1 MTDPREPTSPV
12 PNPRQFQD
20 ARYEAPPHHDPFFL
34 HAHEATTE
42 GERRA
47 IEMVEAAETGGRKL
61 SGFPKWLVT
70 ALALAWCAFQMWA
83 AQKGTVDLLTLR
95 AVHLAFAFAL
105 AYLVF
110 PFRKT
115 PDRPQ
120 TRVPWLDWV
129 LGAVATG
136 TAVYLIRQYPT
147 IANVQGGS
155 LTSTDVWV
163 GSAMIV
169 LLLLAAWRTIGIA
182 MPIVAGV
189 FMLYAL
195 TGPKGLIQGDLGPQ
209 LQLHAG
215 QTWPQVVGQL
225 FANTEGIFGTAI
237 GVSAQIVFL
246 FVLFGAVFDKLGAG
260 DWFMNVAQG
269 LLGGYRGGPAKAS
282 VLSSAL
288 NGIISG
294 SAVSNVVTGGNIT
307 IGTMKKVGYSA
318 EKAGAIEVASSSNG
332 QLMPPV
338 MGAAAFIMAQNLNI
352 EYRSLILAAAI
363 PAFLCYAALLVVTH
377 IEALKLNLR
386 GLPKSE
392 LPRVRQ
398 TLIAGWY
405 YLIPLGYLLG
415 TLTANPDAAPERI
428 ALNTILMMMVMMLVQ
443 EVYRATRPG
452 DGRTA
457 VQGLK
462 DGVRML
468 VEAFESGA
476 RSMIGIAIATAAAGI
491 IVGIVTITG
500 LGFGLADIVQVV
512 SETFRNLFASLAALI
527 PGVNAAQVATFGA
540 MVVVLLMAQLIAL
553 VLGMGLPTTANYI
566 LMSALIVPIIA
577 KIAGLDTSNPA
588 QMLPVHMFVFYFGIM
603 ADSTPP
609 VALAAFAAAAIS
621 GGNPVATGVQAFQY
635 ELRTALLAYMMFFNP
650 QLLLIANNRLGGLPL
665 AEAVPMVVFAF
676 IGLVAFSAAT
686 LRFLHRRTNVLQTLL
701 LLVASFI
708 LIIPTHILWNLSAL
722 GLIALVYFWQKAGSR
737 REQPPVVPPAV
748 AG

>member
-1 MTDPREPTSPV
+1 MSDPTRPV
-12 PNPRQFQD
+12 SS
-20 ARYEAPPHHDPFFL
+20 DPSL
-34 HAHEATTE
+34 EMNE

-61 SGFPKWLVT
+61 FGWQKGLVT
-70 ALALAWCAFQMWA
+70 ALAVVWCLFQMYA
-83 AQKGTVDLLTLR
+83 AQVGTLDPIVLR
-95 AVHLAFAFAL
+95 ATHLAFAFAL
-105 AYLVF
+105 GYLVF

-115 PDRPQ
+115 PGQ
-120 TRVPWLDWV
+120 AQVGVPWYDWI
-129 LGAVATG
+129 LGAIATG
-136 TAVYLIRQYPT
+136 SAVYLIAEYPT
-147 IANVQGGS
+147 IANVQGGV
-155 LTSTDVWV
+155 LNSTDVWV
-163 GSAMIV
+163 GSAMVI

-182 MPIVAGV
+182 MPIVALV

-195 TGPKGLIQGDLGPQ
+195 TGPRGLIRADLGPQ

-246 FVLFGAVFDKLGAG
+246 FVLFGAIFDKLGAG

-269 LLGGYRGGPAKAS
+269 LLGGFRGGPAKAS

-307 IGTMKKVGYSA
+307 IGTMKRVGYSA

-363 PAFLCYAALLVVTH
+363 PAFLCYGALLVVTH
-377 IEALKLNLR
+377 IEALKLGLR
-386 GLPKSE
+386 GLPRSE
-392 LPRVRQ
+392 LPPVRR
-398 TLIAGWY
+398 TLISGWY
-405 YLIPLGYLLG
+405 YLIPLSYLIG
-415 TLTANPDAAPERI
+415 TLTINPEATPERV
-428 ALNTILMMMVMMLVQ
+428 ALNTIFLMIAMMFVQ
-443 EVYRATRPG
+443 EAWRAGR
-452 DGRTA
+452 DGRG
-457 VQGLK
+457 VGRGLA
-462 DGVRML
+462 DGGRML
-468 VEAFESGA
+468 IQAFESGA

-500 LGFGLADIVQVV
+500 LGFGLADIVQLV
-512 SETFRNLFASLAALI
+512 SSGFRDLLTGVAGLI

-540 MVVVLLMAQLIAL
+540 MLIVLFMAQLIAL

-566 LMSALIVPIIA
+566 LMSALIVPIVA
-577 KIAGLDTSNPA
+577 RIAGLDTSNPA

-621 GGNPVATGVQAFQY
+621 GGNPVATGIQAFQY

-650 QLLLIANNRLGGLPL
+650 SLLLIAGNRLGGLPWV
-665 AEAVPMVVFAF
+665 EAVPMVLFAF

-686 LRFLHRRTNVLQTLL
+686 LRYLHRRTSLLQTLL

-708 LIIPTHILWNLSAL
+708 LIIPTQIVWNLAAL
-722 GLIALVYFWQKAGSR
+722 ALIAAVYFWQKAGSR
-737 REQPPVVPPAV
+737 GEPPAV
-748 AG
+748 VAAA

>member
-1 MTDPREPTSPV
+1 MSDPTRPISTDPSLEPPGT
-12 PNPRQFQD
+12 
-20 ARYEAPPHHDPFFL
+20 EM
-34 HAHEATTE
+34 TE

-47 IEMVEAAETGGRKL
+47 LEIVEAAETGGRKL
-61 SGFPKWLVT
+61 FSWQKTLVT
-70 ALALAWCAFQMWA
+70 VIAVAWCVYQMYA
-83 AQKGTVDLLTLR
+83 AQVGNIDTLTLR
-95 AVHLAFAFAL
+95 ALHLAFAFSL
-105 AYLVF
+105 AFLVF

-115 PDRPQ
+115 PGHPQ
-120 TRVPWLDWV
+120 TRVPWYDWI
-129 LGAVATG
+129 LGTVATG
-136 TAVYLIRQYPT
+136 TAIYLIVQYPS
-147 IANVQGGS
+147 IATVQGGVLS
-155 LTSTDVWV
+155 NTDVWI
-163 GSAMIV
+163 GSGMVV

-182 MPIVAGV
+182 MPIVASV

-195 TGPKGLIQGDLGPQ
+195 TGPRGLIRGDLGPQ

-246 FVLFGAVFDKLGAG
+246 FVLFGAIFDKLGAG

-269 LLGGYRGGPAKAS
+269 ALGGFRGGPAKAS

-307 IGTMKKVGYSA
+307 IGTMKRVGYSA

-352 EYRSLILAAAI
+352 EYRTLILAAAI
-363 PAFLCYAALLVVTH
+363 PAFLCYGALLVVVH
-377 IEALKLNLR
+377 LEALKLGLK
-386 GLPKSE
+386 GLPRNE

-398 TLIAGWY
+398 TLLKGWY
-405 YLIPLGYLLG
+405 YLLPLGYLIG
-415 TLTANPDAAPERI
+415 TLTINPEATPERV
-428 ALNTILMMMVMMLVQ
+428 ALNTIFMMIVMMFLQ
-443 EVYRATRPG
+443 EVYFGTRRGHSVGWGLRDAATK
-452 DGRTA
+452 
-457 VQGLK
+457 LI
-462 DGVRML
+462 
-468 VEAFESGA
+468 EAFEGGA

-500 LGFGLADIVQVV
+500 LGFGLADIVQLVSDGVRTLLTGVV
-512 SETFRNLFASLAALI
+512 GLI
-527 PGVNAAQVATFGA
+527 PGLNAEAIAGFGA
-540 MVVVLLMAQLIAL
+540 ILIVLMMAQLIAL
-553 VLGMGLPTTANYI
+553 ILGMGLPTTANYI

-577 KIAGLDTSNPA
+577 RIAGLDNTNPV

-621 GGNPVATGVQAFQY
+621 GGNPVATGVQAFKY

-650 QLLLIANNRLGGLPL
+650 QLLLIANDRLSGLPFG
-665 AEAVPMVVFAF
+665 EAVLMILFAF
-676 IGLVAFSAAT
+676 TGLVAFSAAT
-686 LRFLHRRTNVLQTLL
+686 MRFLHRKTNPVQALM
-701 LLVASFI
+701 LLVASFM
-708 LIIPTHILWNLSAL
+708 LIIPTHMLVNLAAL

-737 REQPPVVPPAV
+737 REPPSSVPATT
-748 AG
+748 

>member
-1 MTDPREPTSPV
+1 MSDPTRPISTDPS
-12 PNPRQFQD
+12 
-20 ARYEAPPHHDPFFL
+20 L
-34 HAHEATTE
+34 GMTE

-61 SGFPKWLVT
+61 FGGQRWLVT
-70 ALALAWCAFQMWA
+70 ALAVAWCLFQMYA
-83 AQKGTVDLLTLR
+83 AQVGTLDPIVLR
-95 AVHLAFAFAL
+95 ATHLAFAFAL
-105 AYLVF
+105 GYLVF

-115 PDRPQ
+115 PGKPQ
-120 TRVPWLDWV
+120 VGVPWFDWI
-129 LGAVATG
+129 LGAIATAS
-136 TAVYLIRQYPT
+136 AVYLIVQYPT
-147 IANVQGGS
+147 IANVQGGV
-155 LTSTDVWV
+155 LTSPDVWV
-163 GSAMIV
+163 GSAMVI

-182 MPIVAGV
+182 MPIVALV

-195 TGPKGLIQGDLGPQ
+195 TGPKGLIRGDLGPQ

-246 FVLFGAVFDKLGAG
+246 FVLFGAIFDKLGAG

-269 LLGGYRGGPAKAS
+269 LLGAFRGGPAKAS

-307 IGTMKKVGYSA
+307 IGTMKRVGYSA

-363 PAFLCYAALLVVTH
+363 PAFLCYSALLVVTH
-377 IEALKLNLR
+377 IEALKLGLR
-386 GLPKSE
+386 GLPRNE

-398 TLIAGWY
+398 TLLSGWY
-405 YLIPLGYLLG
+405 YLVPLVYLIG
-415 TLTANPDAAPERI
+415 TLTINPEATPERV
-428 ALNTILMMMVMMLVQ
+428 ALNTIFLMIAMMFAQEAWRATRDGRGVGRGLADGGRMLVQ
-443 EVYRATRPG
+443 
-452 DGRTA
+452 
-457 VQGLK
+457 
-462 DGVRML
+462 
-468 VEAFESGA
+468 AFESGA

-500 LGFGLADIVQVV
+500 LGFGLADIVQLV
-512 SETFRNLFASLAALI
+512 SNSFRDLLTGVAGLI
-527 PGVNAAQVATFGA
+527 PGVNVTAVAAFGA
-540 MVVVLLMAQLIAL
+540 ILIVLFMAQLIAL
-553 VLGMGLPTTANYI
+553 ILGMGLPTTANYI

-577 KIAGLDTSNPA
+577 KIAGLDTGNPA

-609 VALAAFAAAAIS
+609 VALAAFAASAIS

-650 QLLLIANNRLGGLPL
+650 SLLLIANNRLGGLPWG
-665 AEAVPMVVFAF
+665 EAIPMILFAF

-686 LRFLHRRTNVLQTLL
+686 LRYLHRRTNLLQTLI

-708 LIIPTHILWNLSAL
+708 LIIPTHIFWNLAAL
-722 GLIALVYFWQKAGSR
+722 GLIAVVYFWQKAGSR
-737 REQPPVVPPAV
+737 NEPPAV
-748 AG
+748 VATA

>member
-1 MTDPREPTSPV
+1 MSDPTRPISTDPSLEPPGT
-12 PNPRQFQD
+12 
-20 ARYEAPPHHDPFFL
+20 EM
-34 HAHEATTE
+34 TE

-47 IEMVEAAETGGRKL
+47 LEMVEAAETGGRKL
-61 SGFPKWLVT
+61 WGWQKTLVT
-70 ALALAWCAFQMWA
+70 VIAVAWCIYQMYA
-83 AQKGTVDLLTLR
+83 AQVGNIDTLTLR
-95 AVHLAFAFAL
+95 AIHLAFAFSL

-110 PFRKT
+110 PFRKS
-115 PDRPQ
+115 PGKPQ
-120 TRVPWLDWV
+120 TRVPWYDWI
-129 LGAVATG
+129 LGLLATG
-136 TAVYLIRQYPT
+136 TAIYLIVQYPS
-147 IANVQGGS
+147 IATVQGGV
-155 LTSTDVWV
+155 LTNVDVWI
-163 GSAMIV
+163 GSGMV
-169 LLLLAAWRTIGIA
+169 LLLLLAAWRTIGIA
-182 MPIVAGV
+182 MPIVASV

-195 TGPKGLIQGDLGPQ
+195 TGPRGLIRGDLGPQ

-269 LLGGYRGGPAKAS
+269 ALGGFRGGPAKAS

-307 IGTMKKVGYSA
+307 IGTMKRVGYSA

-352 EYRSLILAAAI
+352 EYRTLILAAAI
-363 PAFLCYAALLVVTH
+363 PAFLCYGALLVVVH
-377 IEALKLNLR
+377 LEALKLGLK
-386 GLPKSE
+386 GLPRNE

-398 TLIAGWY
+398 TLVKGWY
-405 YLIPLGYLLG
+405 YLVPLVYLIG
-415 TLTANPDAAPERI
+415 TLTINPEATPERV
-428 ALNTILMMMVMMLVQ
+428 ALNTIFMMIAMMFIQ
-443 EVYRATRPG
+443 EVYF
-452 DGRTA
+452 GRKHGLS
-457 VQGLK
+457 VGQGLI
-462 DGVRML
+462 DGGRKL
-468 VEAFESGA
+468 IEAFESGA

-500 LGFGLADIVQVV
+500 LGFGLADIVQLV
-512 SETFRNLFASLAALI
+512 SDGVRNLLMGVVGLI
-527 PGVNAAQVATFGA
+527 PGLDAGAIAGFGA
-540 MVVVLLMAQLIAL
+540 ILIVLMMAQLIAL
-553 VLGMGLPTTANYI
+553 ILGMGLPTTANYI

-577 KIAGLDTSNPA
+577 KIAGLDNSNPV

-621 GGNPVATGVQAFQY
+621 GGNPVSTGVQAFKY
-635 ELRTALLAYMMFFNP
+635 ELRTALLAYMLFFNP
-650 QLLLIANNRLGGLPL
+650 QLLLIANNRLSGLGFGD
-665 AEAVPMVVFAF
+665 AVFMILFAF

-686 LRFLHRRTNVLQTLL
+686 MRFLHRKTNPLQALL
-701 LLVASFI
+701 LLIASFM
-708 LIIPTHILWNLSAL
+708 LIIPTHLLVNLLAL
-722 GLIALVYFWQKAGSR
+722 GLIAAVYFWQKAGSR
-737 REQPPVVPPAV
+737 REPPTSLPA
-748 AG
+748 AA

>member
-1 MTDPREPTSPV
+1 MSDPTRPISTDPVLT
-12 PNPRQFQD
+12 
-20 ARYEAPPHHDPFFL
+20 PPGT
-34 HAHEATTE
+34 EMTE

-61 SGFPKWLVT
+61 GGWQRPLVT
-70 ALALAWCAFQMWA
+70 VVAVAWCLYQMYA
-83 AQKGTVDLLTLR
+83 AQVGNIDTLTLR
-95 AVHLAFAFAL
+95 ATHLGFAFFL

-115 PDRPQ
+115 PGRPQ
-120 TRVPWLDWV
+120 TRVPWYDWV
-129 LGAVATG
+129 LGIGATG
-136 TAVYLIRQYPT
+136 TAAYLITQYPK
-147 IANVQGGS
+147 IAGEQGAV
-155 LTSTDVWV
+155 LNATDVWV
-163 GSAMIV
+163 GSGMVI

-195 TGPKGLIQGDLGPQ
+195 TGPRGLIRGDLGPQ

-246 FVLFGAVFDKLGAG
+246 FVLFGAIFDKLGAG
-260 DWFMNVAQG
+260 EWFMNIAQG
-269 LLGGYRGGPAKAS
+269 LLGGFRGGPAKAS
-282 VLSSAL
+282 VFSSAL

-307 IGTMKKVGYSA
+307 IGTMKRVGYTA

-352 EYRSLILAAAI
+352 EYRTLILAAAI
-363 PAFLCYAALLVVTH
+363 PAFLCYGALLVATH

-386 GLPKSE
+386 GLPKNE

-398 TLIAGWY
+398 TLISGWY
-405 YLIPLGYLLG
+405 YLLPLGYLIG
-415 TLTANPDAAPERI
+415 TLTINPEANPERV
-428 ALNTILMMMVMMLVQ
+428 ALNTIFGMIGMMFVQ
-443 EVYRATRPG
+443 EAFFAAR
-452 DGRTA
+452 DGRGTGR
-457 VQGLK
+457 GLL
-462 DGVRML
+462 DGGRKL
-468 VEAFESGA
+468 IEAFESGA

-500 LGFGLADIVQVV
+500 LGFGLADIVQLASDGVR
-512 SETFRNLFASLAALI
+512 SLLGFAGPEVAGFAAILI
-527 PGVNAAQVATFGA
+527 
-540 MVVVLLMAQLIAL
+540 VLVMAQLIAL
-553 VLGMGLPTTANYI
+553 ILGMGLPTTANYI

-577 KIAGLDTSNPA
+577 KVAGLDTGNPA
-588 QMLPVHMFVFYFGIM
+588 EMLPVHMFVFYFGIM

-621 GGNPVATGVQAFQY
+621 GGNPVATGVQAFKY

-650 QLLLIANNRLGGLPL
+650 TLLLIAGGRLSGLSF
-665 AEAVPMVVFAF
+665 ADAVPMIVFAF
-676 IGLVAFSAAT
+676 IGLVAFTAAT
-686 LRFLHRRTNVLQTLL
+686 MRFLHRRTNPVQILL

-708 LIIPTHILWNLSAL
+708 LIIPTQLLWNLAAL
-722 GLIALVYFWQKAGSR
+722 ALIAAVYFWQKAAARS
-737 REQPPVVPPAV
+737 EPPAQPPVTPVLS
-748 AG
+748 

>member
-1 MTDPREPTSPV
+1 MSDPTKPISS
-12 PNPRQFQD
+12 
-20 ARYEAPPHHDPFFL
+20 DPAL
-34 HAHEATTE
+34 DHSGLTE

-47 IEMVEAAETGGRKL
+47 LEMVEAAETGGRKL
-61 SGFPKWLVT
+61 FGGQRLLVT
-70 ALALAWCAFQMWA
+70 LLAIAWCLFQMYA
-83 AQKGTVDLLTLR
+83 AQVGTLDTLTLR
-95 AVHLAFAFAL
+95 AIHLGFAFAL

-115 PDRPQ
+115 RGEAQ
-120 TRVPWLDWV
+120 VGVPWYDWLLGV
-129 LGAVATG
+129 GAVG
-136 TAVYLIRQYPT
+136 TAVYLITQYPT
-147 IANVQGGS
+147 IANVQGGVLNS
-155 LTSTDVWV
+155 VDVWV
-163 GSAMIV
+163 GSGMVV

-182 MPIVAGV
+182 MPIVAVV

-195 TGPKGLIQGDLGPQ
+195 TGPRGLIRGDLGPQ

-246 FVLFGAVFDKLGAG
+246 FVLFGAIFDKLGAG
-260 DWFMNVAQG
+260 EWFMNVAQG
-269 LLGGYRGGPAKAS
+269 VLGAFRGGPAKAS

-307 IGTMKKVGYSA
+307 IGTMKRVGYTP

-352 EYRSLILAAAI
+352 EYRTLILAAAV
-363 PAFLCYAALLVVTH
+363 PAFLCYSALLVVTH
-377 IEALKLNLR
+377 IEALKLGLR
-386 GLPKSE
+386 GLPRNE

-398 TLIAGWY
+398 TLLSGWY

-415 TLTANPDAAPERI
+415 VLTLNPDAIPERI
-428 ALNTILMMMVMMLVQ
+428 ALNTIYLMIVMMVVQ
-443 EVYRATRPG
+443 EVWRGAR
-452 DGRTA
+452 DGRGVGRGA
-457 VQGLK
+457 V

-468 VEAFESGA
+468 IEAFEAGA

-500 LGFGLADIVQVV
+500 LGFGLADIVQLV
-512 SETFRNLFASLAALI
+512 SNSFRDLLTSLTGLI
-527 PGVNAAQVATFGA
+527 PGLDGAAIAGFGA
-540 MVVVLLMAQLIAL
+540 MLVVLLMAQLIAL
-553 VLGMGLPTTANYI
+553 ILGMGLPTTANYI

-577 KIAGLDTSNPA
+577 KIAGLNLSDPA

-609 VALAAFAAAAIS
+609 VALAAFAASAIS

-650 QLLLIANNRLGGLPL
+650 SLLLIAGGRLSGLPWFD
-665 AEAVPMVVFAF
+665 AVVMILFAF

-686 LRFLHRRTNVLQTLL
+686 LRFFHRRTNLLQTLML
-701 LLVASFI
+701 LAAAFI
-708 LIIPTHILWNLSAL
+708 LIIPTHVLWNLTAL
-722 GLIALVYFWQKAGSR
+722 GLIALVYFWQRAGSR
-737 REQPPVVPPAV
+737 NEPPTVAV
-748 AG
+748 TA

>member
-1 MTDPREPTSPV
+1 MSDPTRPISSDPTLT
-12 PNPRQFQD
+12 
-20 ARYEAPPHHDPFFL
+20 PPG
-34 HAHEATTE
+34 AEMTE

-47 IEMVEAAETGGRKL
+47 LEMVEAAETGGRKL
-61 SGFPKWLVT
+61 FSWQKTLVT
-70 ALALAWCAFQMWA
+70 LVAVAWCLYQMYA
-83 AQKGTVDLLTLR
+83 AQVGNIDTLTLR
-95 AVHLAFAFAL
+95 ATHLGFAFFL
-105 AYLVF
+105 TYLVF

-115 PDRPQ
+115 PGEPQ
-120 TRVPWLDWV
+120 TRVPWYDWI
-129 LGAVATG
+129 LGIGATG
-136 TAVYLIRQYPT
+136 TAAYLITQYPH
-147 IANVQGGS
+147 IANEQGGL

-163 GSAMIV
+163 GSGMV
-169 LLLLAAWRTIGIA
+169 LLLLLAAWRTIGVA
-182 MPIVAGV
+182 MPIVAAV
-189 FMLYAL
+189 FILYAL
-195 TGPKGLIQGDLGPQ
+195 TGPKGLIRGDLGPN

-246 FVLFGAVFDKLGAG
+246 FVLFGSVFDKLGAG
-260 DWFMNVAQG
+260 DWFMRVAQG
-269 LLGGYRGGPAKAS
+269 LLGGFRGGAAKAS
-282 VLSSAL
+282 ILSSAL
-288 NGIISG
+288 NGVISG

-307 IGTMKKVGYSA
+307 IGTMIRTGYSR

-363 PAFLCYAALLVVTH
+363 PAFLCYGALLVVSH
-377 IEALKLNLR
+377 IEALKLGLR
-386 GLPKSE
+386 GVPKNE

-398 TLIAGWY
+398 TLLSGWY
-405 YLIPLGYLLG
+405 YMLPLGYLIG
-415 TLTANPDAAPERI
+415 TLSVNPDATPERV
-428 ALNTILMMMVMMLVQ
+428 ALNTIVVMLVMMLVQ
-443 EVYRATRPG
+443 EGFLAAR
-452 DGRTA
+452 DGRG
-457 VQGLK
+457 VGRGVL
-462 DGVRML
+462 DGARKII
-468 VEAFESGA
+468 EAFESGA

-500 LGFGLADIVQVV
+500 LGFGLADIVQLA
-512 SETFRNLFASLAALI
+512 SDGMRSLLGFAG
-527 PGVNAAQVATFGA
+527 PQVATFGA
-540 MVVVLLMAQLIAL
+540 VLMVLVMAQLIAL
-553 VLGMGLPTTANYI
+553 ILGMGLPTTANYI

-577 KIAGLDTSNPA
+577 KIAGLEPSNPA

-650 QLLLIANNRLGGLPL
+650 QLLLIANGRLGGVGWG
-665 AEAVPMVVFAF
+665 EAIPMIIFAF

-686 LRFLHRRTNVLQTLL
+686 LRFLHRRTNPLQMLL

-708 LIIPTHILWNLSAL
+708 LIIPTHILWNLLAL
-722 GLIALVYFWQKAGSR
+722 GLIAAVYFWQKLGGRA
-737 REQPPVVPPAV
+737 EPPA
-748 AG
+748 ATLTA

>member
-1 MTDPREPTSPV
+1 MSDPTRPISTDPTLT
-12 PNPRQFQD
+12 
-20 ARYEAPPHHDPFFL
+20 PPGT
-34 HAHEATTE
+34 EMTE

-61 SGFPKWLVT
+61 FSWQRTLVT
-70 ALALAWCAFQMWA
+70 VVAVAWCLYQMYA
-83 AQKGTVDLLTLR
+83 AQVGNIDTLTLR
-95 AVHLAFAFAL
+95 ATHLGFAFFL

-115 PDRPQ
+115 PGAPQ
-120 TRVPWLDWV
+120 TRVPWYDWV
-129 LGAVATG
+129 LGIGATG
-136 TAVYLIRQYPT
+136 TAAYLITQYPK
-147 IANVQGGS
+147 IANEQGGV
-155 LTSTDVWV
+155 LNPTDVWV
-163 GSAMIV
+163 GSAMVI

-260 DWFMNVAQG
+260 EWFMNIAQG
-269 LLGGYRGGPAKAS
+269 LLGGFRGGPAKAS

-307 IGTMKKVGYSA
+307 IGTMKRVGYSA

-352 EYRSLILAAAI
+352 EYRTLILAAAI
-363 PAFLCYAALLVVTH
+363 PAFLCYGALLVVTH
-377 IEALKLNLR
+377 IEALKLNLK

-398 TLIAGWY
+398 TLLSGWY
-405 YLIPLGYLLG
+405 YLLPLGYLIG
-415 TLTANPDAAPERI
+415 TLTINPDANPERV
-428 ALNTILMMMVMMLVQ
+428 ALNTIVVMMGMMLLQ
-443 EVYRATRPG
+443 EGFFAGR
-452 DGRTA
+452 DGRGA
-457 VQGLK
+457 ARGVLDGLK
-462 DGVRML
+462 KL
-468 VEAFESGA
+468 VEAFEGGA

-500 LGFGLADIVQVV
+500 LGFGLADIVQLASDSVR
-512 SETFRNLFASLAALI
+512 SLLAFAG
-527 PGVNAAQVATFGA
+527 PQVASFA
-540 MVVVLLMAQLIAL
+540 AVVVVLAMAQLIAL
-553 VLGMGLPTTANYI
+553 ILGMGLPTTANYI

-577 KIAGLDTSNPA
+577 KVAGLDTSNPA

-650 QLLLIANNRLGGLPL
+650 QLLLIAGGRLNGVPFG
-665 AEAVPMVVFAF
+665 EAVFMVVFAF

-686 LRFLHRRTNVLQTLL
+686 LRFLHRRTNPLQTLL
-701 LLVASFI
+701 LLLASFI
-708 LIIPTHILWNLSAL
+708 LIIPTQIVWNLAAL
-722 GLIALVYFWQKAGSR
+722 ALIALVYFWQKVGSR
-737 REQPPVVPPAV
+737 AGPPPLA
-748 AG
+748 AQ

>member
-1 MTDPREPTSPV
+1 MSDPTRPV
-12 PNPRQFQD
+12 SS
-20 ARYEAPPHHDPFFL
+20 DPAL
-34 HAHEATTE
+34 DHSGMTE

-47 IEMVEAAETGGRKL
+47 LEMVEAAETGGRKL
-61 SGFPKWLVT
+61 YGWQKSLVT
-70 ALALAWCAFQMWA
+70 VIAIAWCLFQMYA
-83 AQKGTVDLLTLR
+83 AQVGTIDTLLLR
-95 AVHLAFAFAL
+95 ATHLAFAFAL

-115 PDRPQ
+115 PGEPQ
-120 TRVPWLDWV
+120 VGVPWYDWI
-129 LGAVATG
+129 LGTAAVG
-136 TAVYLIRQYPT
+136 TAVYLITQYPT
-147 IANVQGGS
+147 IANVQGGV
-155 LTSTDVWV
+155 LNNTDVWV
-163 GSAMIV
+163 GSAMVV

-195 TGPKGLIQGDLGPQ
+195 TGPRGLIRGDLGPQ

-246 FVLFGAVFDKLGAG
+246 FVLFGSVFDKLGAG
-260 DWFMNVAQG
+260 EWFMNVAQG
-269 LLGGYRGGPAKAS
+269 LLGGFRGGPAKAS

-307 IGTMKKVGYSA
+307 IGTMKRVGYSA

-352 EYRSLILAAAI
+352 EYRSLILAAAV

-377 IEALKLNLR
+377 IEALKLGLR
-386 GLPKSE
+386 GLPRSE
-392 LPRVRQ
+392 LPRVRR
-398 TLIAGWY
+398 TLLSGWY
-405 YLIPLGYLLG
+405 YLIPLVYLIG
-415 TLTANPDAAPERI
+415 TLTVNPDATPERI
-428 ALNTILMMMVMMLVQ
+428 ALNTIFLMIAMMFVQ
-443 EVYRATRPG
+443 EAWRASR
-452 DGRTA
+452 DGRT
-457 VQGLK
+457 VGRGLL
-462 DGVRML
+462 DAARML
-468 VEAFESGA
+468 IEAFEAGA

-500 LGFGLADIVQVV
+500 LGFGLADIVQLV
-512 SETFRNLFASLAALI
+512 SEGFRSFLAGVAGLL
-527 PGVNAAQVATFGA
+527 PGVDATAVATFGA
-540 MVVVLLMAQLIAL
+540 MLVVLLMAQLIAL
-553 VLGMGLPTTANYI
+553 ILGMGLPTTANYI
-566 LMSALIVPIIA
+566 LMSALIVPIVA
-577 KIAGLDTSNPA
+577 KIAGLDATNPA

-621 GGNPVATGVQAFQY
+621 GGNPVATGIQAFQY

-650 QLLLIANNRLGGLPL
+650 SLLLIANGRLGGLPW
-665 AEAVPMVVFAF
+665 AEAIPMILFAF
-676 IGLVAFSAAT
+676 LGLVAFSAAT
-686 LRFLHRRTNVLQTLL
+686 LRFLHRRTNVFQMLL

-708 LIIPTHILWNLSAL
+708 LIIPTHILWNLAAL
-722 GLIALVYFWQKAGSR
+722 GLIAAVYFWQKAGSR
-737 REQPPVVPPAV
+737 KEGPPVVPAV
-748 AG
+748 

>member
-1 MTDPREPTSPV
+1 MSDPTRPISTDPSLEPPGT
-12 PNPRQFQD
+12 
-20 ARYEAPPHHDPFFL
+20 EM
-34 HAHEATTE
+34 TE

-47 IEMVEAAETGGRKL
+47 LEIVEAAETGGRKL
-61 SGFPKWLVT
+61 FSWQRGLVT
-70 ALALAWCAFQMWA
+70 VIAVAWCVYQMYA
-83 AQKGTVDLLTLR
+83 AQVGNIDTLTLR
-95 AVHLAFAFAL
+95 ALHLAFAFSL
-105 AYLVF
+105 AFLVF

-115 PDRPQ
+115 PGQPQ
-120 TRVPWLDWV
+120 TRVPWYDWI
-129 LGAVATG
+129 LGAAATG
-136 TAVYLIRQYPT
+136 TAIYLIVQYPS
-147 IANVQGGS
+147 IATVQGGV
-155 LTSTDVWV
+155 LSTVDVWI
-163 GSAMIV
+163 GSGMVV

-182 MPIVAGV
+182 MPIVASV
-189 FMLYAL
+189 FILYAL
-195 TGPKGLIQGDLGPQ
+195 TGPKGLIRGDLGPQ

-246 FVLFGAVFDKLGAG
+246 FVLFGAIFDKLGAG

-269 LLGGYRGGPAKAS
+269 ALGGFRGGPAKAS

-307 IGTMKKVGYSA
+307 IGTMKRVGYSA

-352 EYRSLILAAAI
+352 EYRTLILAAAI
-363 PAFLCYAALLVVTH
+363 PAFLCYGALLVVTH
-377 IEALKLNLR
+377 LEALKLGLR
-386 GLPKSE
+386 GLPKNE

-398 TLIAGWY
+398 TLVRGWY
-405 YLIPLGYLLG
+405 YLLPLGYLIG
-415 TLTANPDAAPERI
+415 TLTINPEATPERV
-428 ALNTILMMMVMMLVQ
+428 ALNTIFMMIVMMFLQ
-443 EVYRATRPG
+443 EVYFGTRRG
-452 DGRTA
+452 HSVA
-457 VQGLK
+457 WGLRDAARK
-462 DGVRML
+462 L
-468 VEAFESGA
+468 IEAFEGGA
-476 RSMIGIAIATAAAGI
+476 RSMIGIAVATAAAGI

-500 LGFGLADIVQVV
+500 LGFGLADIVQLV
-512 SETFRNLFASLAALI
+512 SDGVRNLLTGVVGLI
-527 PGVNAAQVATFGA
+527 PGLDTGAIAGFGA
-540 MVVVLLMAQLIAL
+540 ILIVLLMAQLIAL
-553 VLGMGLPTTANYI
+553 ILGMGLPTTANYI

-577 KIAGLDTSNPA
+577 RIAGLDNTNPV

-650 QLLLIANNRLGGLPL
+650 QLLLIANDRLGGL
-665 AEAVPMVVFAF
+665 AFGDAVLMVVFAF

-686 LRFLHRRTNVLQTLL
+686 LRFLHRRTNPVQALM
-701 LLVASFI
+701 LLVASFM
-708 LIIPTHILWNLSAL
+708 LIIPTHMLINLAAL

-737 REQPPVVPPAV
+737 REPPSPAP
-748 AG
+748 ATA